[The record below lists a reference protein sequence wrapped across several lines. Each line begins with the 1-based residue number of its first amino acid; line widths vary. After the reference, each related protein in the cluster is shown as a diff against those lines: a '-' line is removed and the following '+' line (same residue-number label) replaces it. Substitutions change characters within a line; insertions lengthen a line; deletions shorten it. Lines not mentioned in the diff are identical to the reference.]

1 MKITNRSSE
10 FKVFI
15 AFAYTALV
23 TVTSLI
29 SISNVPTIKLPYK
42 DKVIHFLFYLLMVII
57 WFWSIKKKNYKNLT
71 IIVVISIIYGIIIEV
86 LQKEL
91 TQYRTFDKYDI
102 LANTMGTIVAY
113 LFCMW
118 FLKKNYSNSIIKFI
132 K

>member
-42 DKVIHFLFYLLMVII
+42 DKIIHLLFYLLMVII

-102 LANTMGTIVAY
+102 LANTMGAIVAY

-118 FLKKNYSNSIIKFI
+118 FLKKNYSNSTINL
-132 K
+132 